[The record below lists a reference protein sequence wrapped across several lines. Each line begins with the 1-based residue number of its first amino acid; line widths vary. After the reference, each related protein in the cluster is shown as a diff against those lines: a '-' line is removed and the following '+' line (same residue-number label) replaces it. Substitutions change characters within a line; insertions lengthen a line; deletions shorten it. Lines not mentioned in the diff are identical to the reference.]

1 MRKNLKK
8 GIIALVV
15 LALLIGGA
23 VFAYMKF
30 GPDAV
35 ANTDM
40 KSIAVTVCHG
50 DGSEKVFELSTKA
63 ETLGAALNE
72 AELIVG
78 EDGPYGIY
86 IMTVDGE
93 TVDEGKQQWWC
104 ITKGGEQHNQGADE
118 TVIADG
124 ESYEISFKEGW

>member
-1 MRKNLKK
+1 MQKNLKK

-35 ANTDM
+35 ASSDL
-40 KSIAVTVCHG
+40 KSLTVRVYHG
-50 DGSEKVFELSTKA
+50 DGSERVFELSTTA
-63 ETLGAALNE
+63 ETLGAALAE
-72 AELIVG
+72 AELAFG
-78 EDGPYGIY
+78 EEGPYGIY
-86 IMTVDGE
+86 MLTVDGE
-93 TVDEGKQQWWC
+93 TVDESAQQWWC

-118 TVIADG
+118 TILADG

>member
-1 MRKNLKK
+1 MQKNLKR

-15 LALLIGGA
+15 LAVLIGAA
-23 VFAYMKF
+23 VFVYASF
-30 GPDAV
+30 GPSAA
-35 ANTDM
+35 ANAGM
-40 KSIAVTVCHG
+40 KTISVTVYHG
-50 DGSEKVFELSTKA
+50 DGTEKLFELSTGA
-63 ETLGAALNE
+63 ETLGAALTE

-93 TVDEGKQQWWC
+93 SVDESAQQWWC
-104 ITKGGEQHNQGADE
+104 ITKGGQQHNQGADE

-124 ESYEISFKEGW
+124 ERYELTFKEGW

>member
-1 MRKNLKK
+1 MQKNLKR

-15 LALLIGGA
+15 LAVLIGAA
-23 VFAYMKF
+23 VFAYMRF

-35 ANTDM
+35 ANADM
-40 KSIAVTVCHG
+40 KDISITVYHG
-50 DGSEKVFELSTKA
+50 DGSEKLFELSTKA
-63 ETLGAALNE
+63 ETLGAALTE

-93 TVDEGKQQWWC
+93 TVDESAQQWWC
-104 ITKGGEQHNQGADE
+104 ITKGGQQHNQGADE

-124 ESYEISFKEGW
+124 ERYELTFKEGW